1 MHDLRPDQMVFGRY
15 TLLRPLRSGAR
26 HPAWLATDTHSGTQV
41 GLWLLPAS
49 ALRSDLIT
57 QLQSEI
63 PAAGPISEQEAAAV
77 VLAQDNPAQ
86 FARDAAL
93 LERLIEQSGDEN
105 DNTAAEEFDSIE
117 PLEFKGTATTIPAES
132 ERQRA
137 VSRPVVIAL
146 FAVSI
151 VIAVGVI
158 FYLPEL
164 VKPSV
169 PEPTTAAPATTQPTA
184 AAPASGNETEAP
196 KELAP
201 WQRAQILQQKE
212 AAEAVLEEFIRKQFD
227 LEENN
232 VNAWAEAEFN
242 AAKEHARTGDGHFSI
257 REYEAAQQSYQT
269 GLDQLLALEA
279 LAPVLLSEALE
290 RGQAALETFDAA
302 AASEAF
308 QAALA
313 LDPDSDIAVAG
324 LRRAETLDEVE
335 RLLTEGRRAESREE
349 FSAAR
354 NAYREALALD
364 SAASEAAEGLERVG
378 ARLASDQFSVLMS
391 EGYAALSAGRLQQ
404 ADSAFKRA
412 RQLKPGSPEV
422 SEALAQTDMQR
433 RLTRIASLRSEAE
446 RFESEENWSEALDRY
461 AKALAID
468 ANLAFAK
475 RGRSR
480 SQERTELDKRL
491 TEYLAAPARL
501 STDAV
506 YAAAEQ
512 LMSVVRKVE
521 PRGPKLAA
529 QIQQMEQ
536 AMAVA
541 RVPVTVRFESDN
553 QTEVTLFRIG
563 QLGVFASRDVEL
575 RPGTYTVVGTRSGF
589 RDVRQKFT
597 VVAGQPAGPVVVR
610 CEEKI

>member
-1 MHDLRPDQMVFGRY
+1 MRDLRPDQIVFGRY

-26 HPAWLATDTHSGTQV
+26 HPAWLATDSRSGKQI
-41 GLWLLPAS
+41 GLWILPAA
-49 ALRSDLIT
+49 ALTPDLEA
-57 QLQSEI
+57 QLHQGI
-63 PAAGPISEQEAAAV
+63 AAAETIGEPEMAGIA
-77 VLAQDNPAQ
+77 LAQLNPAQ
-86 FARDAAL
+86 FSRDGAQ
-93 LERLIEQSGDEN
+93 LERLIEQFADDSLDIE
-105 DNTAAEEFDSIE
+105 AEEFESIE
-117 PLEFKGTATTIPAES
+117 PLNFSSAATTAPVES
-132 ERQRA
+132 EHRST
-137 VSRPVVIAL
+137 VSKPVIITL

-151 VIAVGVI
+151 IIAFGVI
-158 FYLPEL
+158 FYLPDL
-164 VKPSV
+164 VKPPP
-169 PEPTTAAPATTQPTA
+169 PEQTAATPETSQRAAPATA
-184 AAPASGNETEAP
+184 ARSEPEAP

-201 WQRAQILQQKE
+201 WQRAQILKQKE

-227 LEENN
+227 LEESN
-232 VNAWAEAEFN
+232 VTAWAETEFN

-257 REYEAAQQSYQT
+257 REYEAAQQSYQA

-279 LAPVLLSEALE
+279 LAPVLLSAALTRGQEALDS
-290 RGQAALETFDAA
+290 FDSATA
-302 AASEAF
+302 TEAF
-308 QAALA
+308 TAALA
-313 LDPDSDIAVAG
+313 LDPDNATATAG
-324 LRRAETLDEVE
+324 LRRAETLDAVE
-335 RLLTEGRRAESREE
+335 RLLAEARRAESRGE
-349 FSAAR
+349 FAVAR
-354 NAYREALALD
+354 DAFREALALD
-364 SAASEAAEGLERVG
+364 AAASEATEGLDRVT

-391 EGYAALSAGRLQQ
+391 QGYAALSAGQLQQ

-422 SEALAQTDMQR
+422 AEALAQTDMQR

-446 RFESEENWSEALDRY
+446 RFESEENWPQALDRY
-461 AKALAID
+461 EKALALD

-480 SQERTELDKRL
+480 SQERAELDKRL

-512 LMSVVRKVE
+512 LMSVATTVE
-521 PRGPKLAA
+521 PRGPKLTA
-529 QIQQMEQ
+529 QIQQMQQ
-536 AMAVA
+536 AMSVA

-563 QLGVFASRDVEL
+563 QLGSFDARDIEL

-589 RDVRQKFT
+589 RDVRQQFT
-597 VVAGQPAGPVVVR
+597 VVAGQPAGPVIVR